1 MPFYHI
7 GQQSLQWLQNY
18 VKGATALAGAG
29 FMKVAMRCW
38 GTRWREVRQHM
49 SDSFLISVSAFGE
62 ALAQSAEQGAFN
74 SEVVG
79 STPTGLTKRR
89 DFRGD

>member
-29 FMKVAMRCW
+29 FMKSCNALLGNPVA
-38 GTRWREVRQHM
+38 
-49 SDSFLISVSAFGE
+49 
-62 ALAQSAEQGAFN
+62 
-74 SEVVG
+74 
-79 STPTGLTKRR
+79 
-89 DFRGD
+89 